1 MGEKWVGRTAPELAS
16 EASTPTGLYCWLRA
30 SGKTAEQ
37 AIEEIAQRSGFTASY
52 NISRLAGQCARAE
65 EAERTRATAPAADTS
80 FHAEGLMYRSLRA
93 RGGSRREALEHTA
106 VHFGHGRANR
116 KPLEARLAEVEQELA
131 KGRPPVDVDAV
142 ANDATNRLAE
152 LEAARVRLA
161 RGALVDSEVRAEFRQ
176 VEREIASCKET
187 LELVK
192 LAQSAPPEKQ
202 AA

>member
-1 MGEKWVGRTAPELAS
+1 MTEKWVGRSASELAY
-16 EASTPTGLYCWLRA
+16 EAGTPTGLFLWMRA
-30 SGKTAEQ
+30 SGKAADQ
-37 AIEEIAQRSGFTASY
+37 AVAEIAHRSGYTNPF
-52 NISRLAGQCARAE
+52 NVSRLAECCARAE
-65 EAERTRATAPAADTS
+65 EAERERASKPEANTS

-93 RGGSRREALEHTA
+93 RGGSRREALEHIA

-116 KPLEARLAEVEQELA
+116 KPLEARLSEVEAELA

-142 ANDATNRLAE
+142 ANDATNRLVE

-176 VEREIASCKET
+176 VEHEIASCKET

-192 LAQSAPPEKQ
+192 LARSGRVGV
-202 AA
+202 AAA